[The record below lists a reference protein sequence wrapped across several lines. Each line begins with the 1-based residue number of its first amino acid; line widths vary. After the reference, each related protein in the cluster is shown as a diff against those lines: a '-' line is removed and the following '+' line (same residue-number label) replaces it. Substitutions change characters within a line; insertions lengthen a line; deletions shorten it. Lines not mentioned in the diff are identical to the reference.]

1 MLRGPLVTLEEARPA
16 GFTLEEWESYERDKI
31 ALQDARGALTMA
43 HRLGLERGRREG
55 KADGRREG
63 LREAVKDLCEV
74 YGIEVT
80 EAQEA
85 HLEGLDL
92 AGLEALRQALKA
104 DKRWPSG

>member
-1 MLRGPLVTLEEARPA
+1 
-16 GFTLEEWESYERDKI
+16 
-31 ALQDARGALTMA
+31 MA
-43 HRLGLERGRREG
+43 HRLGLERERREGKADGLREG

-63 LREAVKDLCEV
+63 LREAVKDLCEA

-92 AGLEALRQALKA
+92 AGLEALRQTLKA